1 MSGFSICNNRGNGKH
16 ETSENKVENI
26 HNFGVMTTMHK
37 ERKHKNLLLQDPISS
52 FIDFVRK
59 VFFLFFFTLV
69 QK

>member
-1 MSGFSICNNRGNGKH
+1 MSGFSICDKRGNGKH

-26 HNFGVMTTMHK
+26 HNFGVMTTTHN

-52 FIDFVRK
+52 FIDFVHK
-59 VFFLFFFTLV
+59 VFSLFLTLV